1 MGSQEVTREFLH
13 NPIAISTFLGWFVA
27 QSTKVALG
35 VIREKR
41 FNFRWF
47 VGTGGFPSSHS
58 AGVTALATSVGLYE
72 GVGTA
77 LFVVTLMFSIV
88 VILDAQGVRRS
99 TGLQAITL
107 NKIMDDLYWKG
118 HVQENRLKELLGHTP
133 FETLCGIA
141 VGLMVALALFHYVL

>member
-1 MGSQEVTREFLH
+1 MQPASVMNQFLH
-13 NPIAISTFLGWFVA
+13 NPIAICTFTGWLLA

-35 VIREKR
+35 IIREKK

-77 LFVVTLMFSIV
+77 IFVVTLMFSIV

-99 TGLQAITL
+99 TGQQAMIL
-107 NKIMDDLYWKG
+107 NRIVEDIYSEG
-118 HVQENRLKELLGHTP
+118 HIREDRLKELIGHTP
-133 FETLCGIA
+133 FETLAGIA
-141 VGLMVALALFHYVL
+141 VGLAVAQVLYRFII